1 MLGQPAPT
9 SAASSSSV
17 YMPASLEGDVC
28 RMVEIVMLDAPLRF
42 PWWSRQSG
50 HRSAATSHQTWM
62 IIRSCRGDCQGHAGQ
77 RPTLKDGSVFR
88 RLTSIVCT
96 DEVTVPV
103 FRGLCHIWPL
113 TVTDGVSLKS
123 GTIEGLLVHRYRL
136 AVFRRCR
143 RRHIDSLFL
152 HQAAGRSLPPAKG
165 QTRPWARKS
174 QPSSGCEKYSVH
186 RSSRAQAKE
195 NFLFK

>member
-1 MLGQPAPT
+1 MDDYSFLQGGLSGACRPKT
-9 SAASSSSV
+9 NI
-17 YMPASLEGDVC
+17 EGSEC
-28 RMVEIVMLDAPLRF
+28 LPEAYIN
-42 PWWSRQSG
+42 
-50 HRSAATSHQTWM
+50 
-62 IIRSCRGDCQGHAGQ
+62 
-77 RPTLKDGSVFR
+77 
-88 RLTSIVCT
+88 CT

-113 TVTDGVSLKS
+113 TVTDGASLKS
-123 GTIEGLLVHRYRL
+123 GTIEVLLVHRYRL

-174 QPSSGCEKYSVH
+174 QPSSGCEKYSVN

-195 NFLFK
+195 NFCSNECLIGANYPHDSPARRLASGPRLSRGGMIAGEAKKSS